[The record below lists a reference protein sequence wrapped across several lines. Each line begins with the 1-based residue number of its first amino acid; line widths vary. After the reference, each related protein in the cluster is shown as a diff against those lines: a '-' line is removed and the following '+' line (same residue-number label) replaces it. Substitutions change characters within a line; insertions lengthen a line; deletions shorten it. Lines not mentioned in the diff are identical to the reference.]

1 MSSALRFTNLDF
13 GPISRFSVGFDE
25 LLHDLAKLGSAGQ
38 QETSYPPYNIIKNSE
53 DHYSIEVAVAGF
65 DQSEIDVRVENN
77 LLTITGSRSDK
88 NEKVS
93 DQSYIHRGISRR
105 DFNRVFTLGNYIEVR
120 DAVIENGMLV
130 VHLERVVPEP
140 LKPRRIAITSNKQ

>member
-1 MSSALRFTNLDF
+1 MSNALRFTNLDF
-13 GPISRFSVGFDE
+13 GPITRFSVGFDE
-25 LLHDLAKLGSAGQ
+25 LLHDLAKLGNAGQ
-38 QETSYPPYNIIKNSE
+38 QEASYPPYNIIKNSE

-77 LLTITGSRSDK
+77 MLTITGSRSDK
-88 NEKVS
+88 TEKVS
-93 DQSYIHRGISRR
+93 EQSYIHRGISRR
-105 DFNRVFTLGNYIEVR
+105 DFNRMFTLGNYIEVR